1 VGSIQHFAF
10 VEHIGARGGFATRAF
25 PSSVLATMKCHGWEL
40 VLDGLYCSR
49 VLIFSASSAVS
60 FLLGSNALVEW
71 RFRATEMISI
81 TTPGDEI
88 RPLAGAKESRLQR
101 DAEKDKC
108 NSSA

>member
-1 VGSIQHFAF
+1 VPRLGVGAGRAVLQQGFDFFRFFSGQFFA
-10 VEHIGARGGFATRAF
+10 
-25 PSSVLATMKCHGWEL
+25 
-40 VLDGLYCSR
+40 
-49 VLIFSASSAVS
+49 
-60 FLLGSNALVEW
+60 GSNALVEW